1 MNLPLKISIIIP
13 VINEEK
19 MLLKTIPILK
29 QYPYVEI
36 LFVDGGSQDNTI
48 NLIHQ
53 AGFKCL
59 SSPILNRSYQM
70 NLGAESAQGDILLF
84 LHGDTILPHNFP
96 QIIIDIVSNSNFIAG
111 AFLLK
116 IDSDKIIFRLLEI
129 MIKMR
134 SHLFSLPYGDQG
146 IFIKKKIFEKIG
158 GFKNLAIMEDF
169 ELIKRLNKKGKIY
182 ISSEAVITSA
192 RRWEKLGIF
201 KTTLINQL
209 IVIGYYLGINTKK
222 LANFYRQIKSN

>member
-1 MNLPLKISIIIP
+1 
-13 VINEEK
+13 
-19 MLLKTIPILK
+19 ML
-29 QYPYVEI
+29 
-36 LFVDGGSQDNTI
+36 
-48 NLIHQ
+48 
-53 AGFKCL
+53 A
-59 SSPILNRSYQM
+59 
-70 NLGAESAQGDILLF
+70 
-84 LHGDTILPHNFP
+84 
-96 QIIIDIVSNSNFIAG
+96 IVTSLREL
-111 AFLLK
+111 FLLK